1 VNPPVEIPDA
11 GTVDAE
17 NPWPGLSAFREA
29 DRDFFQGRQVETDAL
44 HRLILRERLTV
55 LFGLSGLGKTSLL
68 QAGVF
73 PRLREGNV
81 FPVYIRLDYAAGR
94 LPFAR
99 QIRAAIAGAAAAA
112 GIEAPEARGGE
123 TLWESFHRQGADFWN
138 ARNRVAVPLL
148 VFDQFEEVF
157 TLGKGREGGGAELL
171 DELADLIEGRPP
183 AAVKERLDAAPEQ
196 AREFSF
202 NRHEYKVL
210 FSLRE
215 DFLPDLEG
223 LRERIRS
230 IVHNRLR
237 LARMNGHDALAVVT
251 APGGAL
257 IEREVAERVIRF
269 VAAEKETAAGAPL
282 TPLGDLEVEPAL
294 LSVVCRELN
303 NQRRRRGE
311 ARISADLLAGSR
323 TEILSGLYERNVAD
337 LPAAVRAF
345 VEDRLLTVSGYR
357 DSVAWENALT
367 VPGVT
372 AVDLAKLID
381 RRLLRSEHRGGV
393 QRIELTH
400 DLLTGV
406 IRDSRDR
413 RQQREAAVRA
423 EAARRAAEEA
433 ARRARRGLRRTRA
446 TAALLGVLL
455 LLALG
460 GIYSGYRA
468 RREAERA
475 FATADL
481 EQAINLSGKGR
492 HDLALAYL
500 ARAARLDAESLEVRS
515 TILQLLLR
523 HTWPI
528 PVACLTHGKEVSAA
542 AFSPDGRRVVTASK
556 DGTAQVWDVRSGRV
570 IGKPM
575 RHQGEVVTAA
585 WSPDGRWIATGSK
598 DHTARLWDARTGLQV
613 GPPLRHDG
621 AVATAEWSPT
631 GGRLLT
637 VEADGTVRFWDI
649 RRGSPQGQ
657 GKLREK
663 VGWAGWSPDGRHVA
677 TLFADSAQV
686 WDAAT
691 GEPSSLPMRHGDLI
705 RSVAFSP
712 DGQLLVTA
720 SSDQTARVWDAA
732 TALPVG
738 EPMRHAGPVLSAAWS
753 PSSRLVVTVGSDR
766 TVRLW
771 EARSGRPV
779 GIPMVHDVTVT
790 LARFSPGG
798 ERLLTLVEDQT
809 VRIWDTATCLAVGEP
824 LRHEDWVTDARFSPD
839 GRRILSASSDATA
852 RVWDAPMGGLIG
864 SFVRHQGPVNQAV
877 FSPDSQRLATA
888 SQDGTARIWD
898 AQTGLEIGAPLR
910 HGAGVAGVAWSP
922 AGDRVAT
929 ASNDGI
935 ARVWDVRTGQP
946 VGEPLRHGGRLTL
959 FDIAWS
965 PGGRRL
971 LTACE
976 DGTARLWDATT
987 GRALSVLRHQGPVY
1001 RARFSPDGSRVATAS
1016 RDGTA
1021 RIWDAVTGQALGKA
1035 LRQQDAAGSVDWSR
1049 DGRQDAV
1056 RSVDWSP
1063 DGRRVVT
1070 ASADG
1075 TAQVW
1080 DATPGA
1086 TFGTPLGPPLRHQD
1100 EVTSAHFNR
1109 DGSYVVTAS
1118 LDGTARVWDA
1128 ATGALVSQPLHHHD
1142 SVVSARF
1149 ASTNSRVLT
1158 ASWDGTAQ
1166 AWLFRTGRPLGE
1178 PMRHEGK
1185 VTDAEWSPDAHLAVT
1200 ASEDGTAGIWRRLF
1214 SSAADAPWLATLAE
1228 AIGGVEID
1236 SQGVPVPVPDR
1247 EQRLAALR
1255 RAATRASGFT
1265 PVVATFVNWF
1275 LADPWSRTIT
1285 PFSRMRAAEYIER
1298 RLAEGTP
1305 EARRQAESIY
1315 PGHPLLRDATP
1326 PAPRAR

>member
-1 VNPPVEIPDA
+1 MSPPVEIPDA

-44 HRLILRERLTV
+44 LRLILRERLTV

-73 PRLREGNV
+73 PRLRAGNV

-99 QIRAAIAGAAAAA
+99 QIQAAIAGAAAAA

-123 TLWESFHRQGADFWN
+123 TLWEFFHRQGANFWN
-138 ARNRVAVPLL
+138 ARNRLAVPLL
-148 VFDQFEEVF
+148 VLDQFEEVF

-196 AREFSF
+196 ARELSF
-202 NRHEYKVL
+202 NRHDYKVL

-230 IVHNRLR
+230 IVLNRLR
-237 LARMNGHDALAVVT
+237 LARMNGRDALAVVT
-251 APGGAL
+251 VPGGAL

-269 VAAEKETAAGAPL
+269 VAAEKETAAGAAL

-337 LPAAVRAF
+337 LPATVRAF

-372 AVDLAKLID
+372 AADLAKLID

-413 RQQREAAVRA
+413 RQQREAAARA

-460 GIYSGYRA
+460 GMYSGYRA

-481 EQAINLSGKGR
+481 EQALNLAGKGR

-500 ARAARLDAESLEVRS
+500 ARAARLGGDGLEVRS

-528 PVACLTHGKEVSAA
+528 PVACLRHGQEVSSA

-556 DGTAQVWDVRSGRV
+556 DGTARIWDVSTGHA

-575 RHQGEVVTAA
+575 RHQGEVVTAE
-585 WSPDGRWIATGSK
+585 WSPDGRSIATGSK
-598 DHTARLWDARTGLQV
+598 DHTVRLWDARTGLPA
-613 GPPLRHDG
+613 GPPLRQG
-621 AVATAEWSPT
+621 GEVTTAQWSPT
-631 GGRLLT
+631 GGCLLT
-637 VEADGTVRFWDI
+637 VAADGTARFWDT
-649 RRGSPQGQ
+649 RSGSPRSQGQ
-657 GKLREK
+657 LREK

-677 TLFADSAQV
+677 TFLSESARI

-691 GEPSSLPMRHGDLI
+691 GEPSSLPMRHGD
-705 RSVAFSP
+705 RVHSAAFSP
-712 DGQLLVTA
+712 DGRLLVTA
-720 SSDQTARVWDAA
+720 SSDETARVWDAV
-732 TALPVG
+732 TGLPVG
-738 EPMRHAGPVLSAAWS
+738 EPMRHAGAVLSAAWS
-753 PSSRLVVTVGSDR
+753 PGSRLIATAGSDR
-766 TVRLW
+766 KVRLW

-779 GIPMVHDVTVT
+779 GIPMVQEMTAT
-790 LARFSPGG
+790 LVRFSPGG

-809 VRIWDTATCLAVGEP
+809 VRIWDTATCLPVGEP
-824 LRHEDWVTDARFSPD
+824 LRHQDWVTDARFSPD
-839 GRRILSASSDATA
+839 GRRVITASSDGTA

-864 SFVRHQGPVNQAV
+864 SSVRHAGPVNQAV
-877 FSPDSQRLATA
+877 FSPDNQRLVTA
-888 SQDGTARIWD
+888 SNDGTARVWD
-898 AQTGLEIGAPLR
+898 AQTGFEIGAPLL
-910 HGAGVAGVAWSP
+910 HSAWVVGVAWSP

-929 ASNDGI
+929 ASKDGT
-935 ARVWDVRTGQP
+935 ARVWDGRTGRP
-946 VGEPLRHGGRLTL
+946 LGEPMRHGGGLQL
-959 FDIAWS
+959 FDVEWS
-965 PGGRRL
+965 PDGRRL

-976 DGTARLWDATT
+976 DGTARLWDAKT
-987 GRALSVLRHQGPVY
+987 GRALSVLRHAGPVF
-1001 RARFSPDGSRVATAS
+1001 RACFSPDGRRVATAS

-1021 RIWDAVTGQALGKA
+1021 RIWDAATGRAVGKA
-1035 LRQQDAAGSVDWSR
+1035 LRHEG
-1049 DGRQDAV
+1049 AV

-1070 ASADG
+1070 ASADS

-1080 DATPGA
+1080 DATSGT
-1086 TFGTPLGPPLRHQD
+1086 TFGAPLGPSLRHQD

-1109 DGSYVVTAS
+1109 DGSWVVTAS

-1128 ATGALVSQPLHHHD
+1128 ATGALLNQPLHHHD
-1142 SVVSARF
+1142 SVVSAIF
-1149 ASTNSRVLT
+1149 ASTNTRILT

-1166 AWLFRTGRPLGE
+1166 VWIFRTGRPQGE

-1185 VTDAEWSPDAHLAVT
+1185 VTDAEWSPDGQLAVT
-1200 ASEDGTAGIWRRLF
+1200 ASEDGTAGIWHTLF
-1214 SSAADAPWLATLAE
+1214 SLPADAPWLATLAE

-1247 EQRLAALR
+1247 EHRLAVLR
-1255 RAATRASGFT
+1255 RDAPRASGVT
-1265 PVVATFVNWF
+1265 PVVATFVDWF
-1275 LADPWSRTIT
+1275 LADPWSRAIT
-1285 PFSRMRAAEYIER
+1285 PFSRISAAEYIK
-1298 RLAEGTP
+1298 RLLAKGTP
-1305 EARRQAESIY
+1305 EARRQAVSIY
-1315 PGHPLLRDATP
+1315 PGHPLLRNSP
-1326 PAPRAR
+1326 PPPPKAP